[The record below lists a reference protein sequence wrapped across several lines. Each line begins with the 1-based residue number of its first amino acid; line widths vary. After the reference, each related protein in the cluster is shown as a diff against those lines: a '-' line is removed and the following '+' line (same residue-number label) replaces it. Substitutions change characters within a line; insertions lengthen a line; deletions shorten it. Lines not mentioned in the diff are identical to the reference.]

1 MYNMAICDD
10 DELMAKCI
18 KTAIENQFNKYY
30 KTYDIDIFTSGEE
43 LLQSLKGKIYKA
55 IFLDIDMPKMSGMDV
70 AAVISNESK
79 RSNIIF
85 VTNHDDM
92 VYDAIHFGIFRFIRK
107 SRIKIELEEAVTS
120 LIDKLQTEKVIFS
133 NADSGKAIRL
143 ISEDIIYIEIIQ
155 HYLYINYRSESGN
168 KVVKIRETLKQCEVK
183 LLKTKFARVHIS
195 YIVNYKYVKDVKSD
209 GVILDTGEKI
219 PISRKKVN
227 TIKDEYMDYVR
238 KCVDANN

>member
-10 DELMAKCI
+10 DEVMAECL
-18 KTAIENQFNKYY
+18 KTAIETQLNKYY
-30 KTYDIDIFTSGEE
+30 KTYDIEIFTSGQE
-43 LLQSLKGKIYKA
+43 LLQSFQCKIYQA
-55 IFLDIDMPKMSGMDV
+55 IFLDIDMPEMSGMDV
-70 AAVISNESK
+70 AAVISKESK

-107 SRIKIELEEAVTS
+107 SRIHIEIEEAVAS
-120 LIDKLQTEKVIFS
+120 LVEKLQSEKVIFS
-133 NADSGKAIRL
+133 NAENGKAIQL

-155 HYLYINYRSESGN
+155 HYLYINYISEFGN
-168 KVVKIRETLKQCEVK
+168 KVVKVRETLKQCEEK
-183 LLKTKFARVHIS
+183 LLKIKFARVHIS

-209 GVILDTGEKI
+209 GVILDTGQKI

-227 TIKDEYMDYVR
+227 TIKDEYMEYVR
-238 KCVDANN
+238 KYVDANN